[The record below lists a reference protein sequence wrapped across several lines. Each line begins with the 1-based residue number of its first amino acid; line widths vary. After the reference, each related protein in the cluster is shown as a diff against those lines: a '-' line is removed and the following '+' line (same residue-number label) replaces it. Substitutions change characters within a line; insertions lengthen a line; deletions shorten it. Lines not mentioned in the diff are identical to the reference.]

1 MATPNGSH
9 SLSEGA
15 ESIHNGHMVRDTSCT
30 SSGTHRQIMME
41 EVAPSAA
48 SILDAEIFSW
58 QVPLE
63 WFTTKRRGKERGD
76 KALPRSVRRYYKTQ
90 DELITTFEELQ
101 LEVDD
106 AMENTNE
113 KTSLRRKATFMSK
126 VSFVCNLFLLII
138 KTVAACLSGSLSVLS
153 SVIDS
158 GVDLA
163 SGILIWWS
171 NRAIKKR
178 DLYQYPQGRTR
189 LEPIAIVILSVIMSL
204 ASVQMVR
211 EAVENIIFY
220 TVHSGIIRFQA
231 ETIAICLVTIGVKVT
246 LYVFCRRFKS
256 SSLQALSQDHRNDVL
271 SNTVALVCGYIG
283 YEVWRFADPLGAIII
298 SLYIIIS
305 WAVTGWEQIKML
317 TGHTAR
323 PEFLKKITWIA
334 LNHHQKVL
342 LIDTVRAFHFGNN
355 FLVEVDIVLPE
366 KLTLKESHDIGES
379 LQHKIERLPEVER
392 AFVHLDHEANHA
404 PWSEH
409 KIV

>member
-1 MATPNGSH
+1 
-9 SLSEGA
+9 
-15 ESIHNGHMVRDTSCT
+15 MVRDTSCT
-30 SSGTHRQIMME
+30 SSGTHWQIMME
-41 EVAPSAA
+41 EVAPSAS

-76 KALPRSVRRYYKTQ
+76 KALPKSVRRYYKTQ
-90 DELITTFEELQ
+90 DELITAFEELQ

-106 AMENTNE
+106 AMENTDE

-126 VSFVCNLFLLII
+126 LSFVCNLLLLII
-138 KTVAACLSGSLSVLS
+138 KTVAACLSGSLSILS

-163 SGILIWWS
+163 SGILMWWS

-211 EAVENIIFY
+211 ESVENIIFY
-220 TVHSGIIRFQA
+220 TVHSGIISFEA
-231 ETIAICLVTIGVKVT
+231 ETIAVCLITIGVKVV
-246 LYVFCRRFKS
+246 LYLVCRRFKS
-256 SSLQALSQDHRNDVL
+256 SSLQALSQDHRNDIL

-283 YEVWRFADPLGAIII
+283 YELWRFADPIGAIVI

-334 LNHHQKVL
+334 LNHHPKVL

>member
-1 MATPNGSH
+1 
-9 SLSEGA
+9 
-15 ESIHNGHMVRDTSCT
+15 MVRDTSCT
-30 SSGTHRQIMME
+30 SSGTHWQIMME
-41 EVAPSAA
+41 EVAPSAS

-76 KALPRSVRRYYKTQ
+76 KALPKSVRRYYKTQ
-90 DELITTFEELQ
+90 DELITAFEELQ

-106 AMENTNE
+106 AMENTDE

-126 VSFVCNLFLLII
+126 LSFVCNLLLLII
-138 KTVAACLSGSLSVLS
+138 KTVAACLSGSLSILS

-163 SGILIWWS
+163 SGILMWWS

-211 EAVENIIFY
+211 ESVENIIFY
-220 TVHSGIIRFQA
+220 TVHSGIISFEA
-231 ETIAICLVTIGVKVT
+231 ETIAVCLITIV
-246 LYVFCRRFKS
+246 CRRFKS
-256 SSLQALSQDHRNDVL
+256 SSLQALSQDHRNDIL

-283 YEVWRFADPLGAIII
+283 YELWRFADPIGAIVI

-334 LNHHQKVL
+334 LNHHPKVL

>member
-1 MATPNGSH
+1 
-9 SLSEGA
+9 
-15 ESIHNGHMVRDTSCT
+15 MVRDTSCT
-30 SSGTHRQIMME
+30 SSGTHWQIMME
-41 EVAPSAA
+41 EVAPSAS
-48 SILDAEIFSW
+48 SILDEIFSW

-76 KALPRSVRRYYKTQ
+76 KALPKSVRRYYKTQ
-90 DELITTFEELQ
+90 DELITAFEELQ

-106 AMENTNE
+106 AMENTDE

-126 VSFVCNLFLLII
+126 LSFVCNLLLLII
-138 KTVAACLSGSLSVLS
+138 KTVAACLSGSLSILS

-163 SGILIWWS
+163 SGILMWWS

-211 EAVENIIFY
+211 ESVENIIFY
-220 TVHSGIIRFQA
+220 TVHSGIISFEA
-231 ETIAICLVTIGVKVT
+231 ETIAVCLITIGVKVV
-246 LYVFCRRFKS
+246 LYLVCRRFKS
-256 SSLQALSQDHRNDVL
+256 SSLQALSQDHRNDIL

-283 YEVWRFADPLGAIII
+283 YELWRFADPIGAIVI

-334 LNHHQKVL
+334 LNHHPKVL

>member
-1 MATPNGSH
+1 MATLNGSH

-15 ESIHNGHMVRDTSCT
+15 ESIHNGLMVRDTSCT
-30 SSGTHRQIMME
+30 SSGTHWQIMME
-41 EVAPSAA
+41 EVAPSAS

-76 KALPRSVRRYYKTQ
+76 KALPKSVRRYYKTQ
-90 DELITTFEELQ
+90 DELITAFEELQ

-106 AMENTNE
+106 AMENTDE

-126 VSFVCNLFLLII
+126 LSFVCNLLLLII
-138 KTVAACLSGSLSVLS
+138 KTVAACLSGSLSILS

-163 SGILIWWS
+163 SGILMWWS

-211 EAVENIIFY
+211 ESVENIIFY
-220 TVHSGIIRFQA
+220 TVHSGIISFEA
-231 ETIAICLVTIGVKVT
+231 ETIAVCLITIGVKVV
-246 LYVFCRRFKS
+246 LYLVCRRFKS
-256 SSLQALSQDHRNDVL
+256 SSLQALSQDHRNDIL

-283 YEVWRFADPLGAIII
+283 YELWRFADPIGAIVI

-334 LNHHQKVL
+334 LNHHPKVL

>member
-1 MATPNGSH
+1 MATLNGSH

-15 ESIHNGHMVRDTSCT
+15 ESIHNGLMVRDTSCT
-30 SSGTHRQIMME
+30 SSGTHWQIMME
-41 EVAPSAA
+41 EVAPSAS
-48 SILDAEIFSW
+48 SILDEIFSW

-76 KALPRSVRRYYKTQ
+76 KALPKSVRRYYKTQ
-90 DELITTFEELQ
+90 DELITAFEELQ

-106 AMENTNE
+106 AMENTDE

-126 VSFVCNLFLLII
+126 LSFVCNLLLLII
-138 KTVAACLSGSLSVLS
+138 KTVAACLSGSLSILS

-163 SGILIWWS
+163 SGILMWWS

-211 EAVENIIFY
+211 ESVENIIFY
-220 TVHSGIIRFQA
+220 TVHSGIISFEA
-231 ETIAICLVTIGVKVT
+231 ETIAVCLITIGVKVV
-246 LYVFCRRFKS
+246 LYLVCRRFKS
-256 SSLQALSQDHRNDVL
+256 SSLQALSQDHRNDIL

-283 YEVWRFADPLGAIII
+283 YELWRFADPIGAIVI

-334 LNHHQKVL
+334 LNHHPKVL